1 MEKGFLETED
11 GFRLSYAY
19 YPVDN
24 AKALIVLV
32 HGILEH
38 KERYE
43 DFIMYLNA
51 AGFSCII
58 HDNRGHGLS
67 VDRKYI
73 LGHIENIEEPVN
85 DLYTVMQ
92 YAKKKNPALKTILFG
107 HSFGSVIARNFLMN
121 HDDEIDGL
129 VLSGTVAPVP
139 KFVTAFI
146 GLCKLLS
153 PITGGKYGRSRIVSL
168 FNMTGKSAEKWISYN
183 KANIAATLADPL
195 MAMRLDNS
203 FNICLYQM
211 TANLSKPS
219 LYMVA
224 NPELKILS
232 VTGEDDPC
240 AGGKMGRRRTYLA
253 LKKIGYTFI
262 TNRVYCNM
270 MHEILNEDNHMK
282 VYKDIVEFINIVI

>member
-92 YAKKKNPALKTILFG
+92 YAKKKIQL
-107 HSFGSVIARNFLMN
+107 
-121 HDDEIDGL
+121 
-129 VLSGTVAPVP
+129 
-139 KFVTAFI
+139 
-146 GLCKLLS
+146 
-153 PITGGKYGRSRIVSL
+153 
-168 FNMTGKSAEKWISYN
+168 
-183 KANIAATLADPL
+183 
-195 MAMRLDNS
+195 
-203 FNICLYQM
+203 
-211 TANLSKPS
+211 
-219 LYMVA
+219 
-224 NPELKILS
+224 
-232 VTGEDDPC
+232 
-240 AGGKMGRRRTYLA
+240 
-253 LKKIGYTFI
+253 
-262 TNRVYCNM
+262 
-270 MHEILNEDNHMK
+270 
-282 VYKDIVEFINIVI
+282 